1 MFWPII
7 LLQIFHEKYSVPIIL
22 TINQDSNALNSFTQM
37 YSTNFNSYLSALVPD
52 IRQNKLPLD
61 GVTLINININMAENG
76 TIYEHPDSKYMP

>member
-1 MFWPII
+1 
-7 LLQIFHEKYSVPIIL
+7 
-22 TINQDSNALNSFTQM
+22 M

-52 IRQNKLPLD
+52 IRENKLHLD